1 MLTTTTEAKVAQL
14 EEKVRNLERIEE
26 LFNIANRLDIGAFE
40 HFEKAH
46 GGLNRCKYSED
57 EQARVRELCE
67 KNTETEL
74 KEKAAKL
81 DANGE
86 TEDPDSCN
94 GIFCEEERWI
104 SADTGRILRKGEMLD
119 ISGATLDD
127 IKAYVADKTTDKPS
141 PLSKEERQLEATEL
155 RKCSD
160 DYTFVNAETA
170 RHMRLGQEMEA
181 LGITLDDLHEVASLK
196 RRHEFLMSNDVP
208 PKFQLVKIGKPNLAP
223 LSIAAAYE
231 EYINHCVIAK
241 NMSPKTIRHWKYM
254 QKLAVVYFSGEA
266 NEHTGKHKPINS
278 IQELDYSDA
287 LDFQKYLATWLRQDT
302 VRQTMTRLRCVI
314 DWFDARGYDVI
325 KSKFINV
332 PKHEKHEVECLDLKE
347 VREFIDVVA
356 EPHANLS
363 EQGRLRNVAICEL
376 LFSSGIR
383 VSEAERLDRD
393 SIKNRMF
400 NVVQG
405 KSKKGRPCFI
415 SKRAE
420 KAIKTYLDTRTDHC
434 KALFIST
441 EADKRLSAQAMR
453 HIFVYACKVSRFVG
467 IHPHTFRHSFATYM
481 LNHGADLITL
491 ARMLGHEDVQT
502 TQLYTHVTDP
512 QLRIVHERIMARI

>member
-1 MLTTTTEAKVAQL
+1 MQNLGFRDEFVHVGPLIRKEAGYKTLTIQ
-14 EEKVRNLERIEE
+14 ER
-26 LFNIANRLDIGAFE
+26 
-40 HFEKAH
+40 
-46 GGLNRCKYSED
+46 
-57 EQARVRELCE
+57 V
-67 KNTETEL
+67 
-74 KEKAAKL
+74 
-81 DANGE
+81 
-86 TEDPDSCN
+86 
-94 GIFCEEERWI
+94 
-104 SADTGRILRKGEMLD
+104 RILRRMIAFVSQID
-119 ISGATLDD
+119 FTY
-127 IKAYVADKTTDKPS
+127 KAIVVEKKHLAGYTDLYEK
-141 PLSKEERQLEATEL
+141 LARQLSEFIKRYLPYFYSFDKVKIYYDNGQTEIMKIIISVFSTLFNSVEFRKAAQEA
-155 RKCSD
+155 
-160 DYTFVNAETA
+160 
-170 RHMRLGQEMEA
+170 EA
-181 LGITLDDLHEVASLK
+181 AGITIDELVAIAKAKSTGQDEQK
-196 RRHEFLMSNDVP
+196 TYQAAPEIYFVRA
-208 PKFQLVKIGKPNLAP
+208 GKPGLAP

-241 NMSPKTIRHWKYM
+241 NMPPKTIRHWKYM

-278 IQELDYSDA
+278 IQELDYNDA

-314 DWFDARGYDVI
+314 DWFDARGYNVI

-332 PKHEKHEVECLDLKE
+332 PKHEKHEVECLDLQE
-347 VREFIDVVA
+347 VREFIDIVA

-363 EQGRLRNVAICEL
+363 EQGRLRNIAICEL

-415 SKRAE
+415 NKRAE
-420 KAIKTYLDTRTDHC
+420 KAIKAYLDTRTDHC
-434 KALFIST
+434 KVLFIST

-453 HIFVYACKVSRFVG
+453 HIFSYTCKISRFVG

-481 LNHGADLITL
+481 LNHGTDLITL

-512 QLRIVHERIMARI
+512 QLRIVYERIIARV